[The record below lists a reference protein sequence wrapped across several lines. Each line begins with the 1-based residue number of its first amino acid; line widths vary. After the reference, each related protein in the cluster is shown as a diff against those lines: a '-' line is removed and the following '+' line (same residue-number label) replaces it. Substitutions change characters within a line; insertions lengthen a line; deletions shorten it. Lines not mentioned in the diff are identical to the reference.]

1 MSEVLRLENVCKSFG
16 HRPVVKN
23 VSFAVGEGEIFGFLG
38 PNGAGKTTTI
48 KMVLGL
54 LAADSG
60 TILVN
65 GHDIE
70 NDFEA
75 AMSGISGIVEN
86 PDMYGYLSGYDNLMI
101 QARACGADPR
111 RIDEVVTLVGMQM
124 RIKEK
129 FKSYSLG
136 MKQRLGVAQALLHN
150 PKIMILDEPTNGL
163 DPAGIKEFRDLLRHL
178 AHQRGLS
185 VMVSSHILQEM
196 QLMCDTVGII
206 NNDELL
212 RVGTIEELSRLNTGN
227 IYRYSLRPME
237 DAVRLAQ
244 QHLSDRLVG
253 VGPDFIDL
261 HIAEEEVG
269 NVNCRF
275 MENGITIYGLAA
287 QGNSLEQIF
296 MSITGGGNVVE

>member
-136 MKQRLGVAQALLHN
+136 MKQRLGAPRTH
-150 PKIMILDEPTNGL
+150 E
-163 DPAGIKEFRDLLRHL
+163 
-178 AHQRGLS
+178 
-185 VMVSSHILQEM
+185 VSSVPPFMIKRLTSNLQK
-196 QLMCDTVGII
+196 
-206 NNDELL
+206 
-212 RVGTIEELSRLNTGN
+212 LSAN
-227 IYRYSLRPME
+227 RPAY
-237 DAVRLAQ
+237 DRG
-244 QHLSDRLVG
+244 HFLS
-253 VGPDFIDL
+253 
-261 HIAEEEVG
+261 
-269 NVNCRF
+269 
-275 MENGITIYGLAA
+275 
-287 QGNSLEQIF
+287 
-296 MSITGGGNVVE
+296 